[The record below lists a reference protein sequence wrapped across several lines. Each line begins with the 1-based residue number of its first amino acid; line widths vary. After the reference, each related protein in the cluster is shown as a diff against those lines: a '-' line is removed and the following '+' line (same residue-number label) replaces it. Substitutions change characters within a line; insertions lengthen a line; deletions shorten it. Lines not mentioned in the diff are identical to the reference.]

1 MRSRTFLFY
10 MPALIGGGA
19 ERVWALLASEF
30 ARRGHRVLFAVDYE
44 AEENKAYLDPAV
56 KRITLPRTHMGA
68 ILGLWRLLRTEKPDV
83 SLSGLGVANLKHMI
97 AALMALRHRCAIIS
111 FHGFFA
117 SENQFLSRLGNHLA
131 PVFTRLCGRAIAV
144 SDGLRG
150 ALIERH
156 GASLRRTQRIY
167 NPVFSPDEMPR
178 VTAEELAAREP
189 CILFVGR
196 MHPDKDLSTL
206 IDAFGLLKTP
216 DARLEL
222 VGDGPQKPE
231 LEALVIANGLRE
243 RVSFL
248 GYRADPTDAYRRAR
262 VLVLTSRLESF
273 GNVVAEGL
281 AHGLPVVSTATAGPV
296 EILDHGRFGT
306 IVPIGDSRAVAEAID
321 AALADPGDPHQ
332 RMDRAALFS
341 IERATDAYLAAAEAV
356 IAECGSGGVNG

>member
-56 KRITLPRTHMGA
+56 KRVTLPRTHLGA
-68 ILGLWRLLRTEKPDV
+68 TLGLWRLLRTEKPDV

-97 AALMALRHRCAIIS
+97 AALMAWRHRRAIIS

-117 SENQFLSRLGNHLA
+117 SENRFLSRVGNHLA

-144 SDGLRG
+144 SDGLRR
-150 ALIERH
+150 ALIEQH
-156 GASLRRTQRIY
+156 GASSRRTVRIY
-167 NPVFSPDEMPR
+167 NPVFSPDSMPR
-178 VTAEELAAREP
+178 VAVEELSRREP
-189 CILFVGR
+189 LVLFVGR
-196 MHPDKDLSTL
+196 MHPDKDLATL
-206 IDAFGLLKTP
+206 VTAFGALKTP
-216 DARLEL
+216 GARLEL
-222 VGDGPQKPE
+222 VGDGPRKLE
-231 LEALVIANGLRE
+231 LETLVIAEGLGE
-243 RVSFL
+243 RVSFA
-248 GYRADPTDAYRRAR
+248 GYLADPTDAYRRAR

-281 AHGLPVVSTATAGPV
+281 AHGLPVVSTAAAGPV

-306 IVPIGDSRAVAEAID
+306 IVPVGDAKAVAEAID
-321 AALADPGDPHQ
+321 AALTDPGDPRP
-332 RMDRAALFS
+332 RMERAALFS
-341 IERATDAYLAAAEAV
+341 IERATDAYLAVAEAV
-356 IAECGSGGVNG
+356 IAECAGRRD